1 MSEMMWHDLAL
12 YIQGD
17 IPVWGLD
24 LRGHGLSDIVQG
36 PFSTAL
42 LAKDIVNVLDHLGVA
57 AAHLVGCSM
66 GGTVAMAFASKCSD
80 RLSSLGLI
88 DTTACYGE
96 GAKESWEK
104 NGLQGHLQG
113 LSSLTRFQVER
124 WFSEAF
130 ALAHPDLVGK
140 YLDIFVSNDRN
151 VYLESCLMLGAAN
164 ERVGLSLYKGP
175 CEVMVGEEDY
185 ATPPLMAEEIARILP
200 QARLSIL
207 EGVRHYSPIEAPSAL
222 LICSADSGRLNA
234 KGLRRWRK

>member
-1 MSEMMWHDLAL
+1 LLHGWHC
-12 YIQGD
+12 
-17 IPVWGLD
+17 
-24 LRGHGLSDIVQG
+24 GHGLCFEIQR
-36 PFSTAL
+36 STFFIGLDRYDCL
-42 LAKDIVNVLDHLGVA
+42 LRRGGQRILG
-57 AAHLVGCSM
+57 
-66 GGTVAMAFASKCSD
+66 
-80 RLSSLGLI
+80 
-88 DTTACYGE
+88 
-96 GAKESWEK
+96 K